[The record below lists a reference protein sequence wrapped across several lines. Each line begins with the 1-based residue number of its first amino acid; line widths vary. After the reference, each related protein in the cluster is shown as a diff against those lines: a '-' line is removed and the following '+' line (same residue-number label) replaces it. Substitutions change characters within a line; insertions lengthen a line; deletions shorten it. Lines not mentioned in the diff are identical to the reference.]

1 MWPQLSCMNAKG
13 YLFSDFFLK
22 NGNRICIN
30 SLAGWARHNW
40 LASRQPQHD
49 NVIELQWQEKIRK
62 MLSYRCL
69 MGAATT
75 NMYIVY
81 RHNAIAN
88 RLFGLKTWSRCRG
101 SVAVCPSLLF
111 GYTQNRYQFIRSSM
125 QETCS
130 GKLRH
135 NKNILNNNYIISFN
149 KCQPL
154 F

>member
-1 MWPQLSCMNAKG
+1 MYQLFGRLGTPQLVS
-13 YLFSDFFLK
+13 F
-22 NGNRICIN
+22 
-30 SLAGWARHNW
+30 
-40 LASRQPQHD
+40 
-49 NVIELQWQEKIRK
+49 
-62 MLSYRCL
+62 
-69 MGAATT
+69 ATT
-75 NMYIVY
+75 TTRQRNRASVTRKNTKNVKLSVSNGSSHNEYVY